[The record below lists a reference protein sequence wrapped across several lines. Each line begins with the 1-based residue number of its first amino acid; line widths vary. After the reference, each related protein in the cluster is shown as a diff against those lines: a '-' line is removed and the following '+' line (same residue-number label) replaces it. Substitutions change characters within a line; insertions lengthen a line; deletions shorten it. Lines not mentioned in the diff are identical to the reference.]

1 MAAIASPLHN
11 IIALTKYF
19 IYMHKRI
26 GLLIVL
32 VFSLNAAMAQNGTI
46 RGFVYEKSTGEPLS
60 YINVLLKG
68 TKIGVQ
74 TDVNGYFSIPQLQAG
89 TYTLW
94 TSLLG
99 FDTAQVNVSVR
110 ANGITTQKLYLT
122 EQGLQLGGVEVTA
135 RKTEKLTQV
144 NAGATT
150 VTPRE
155 MKLLP
160 SAGGEPDIAQYLQVM
175 PGVIFTGDQGG
186 QLYIRGGAPAQTGI
200 LLDGVTIYN
209 PFHSIGLYSV
219 FETDAI
225 RNVEVYSA
233 GFNAQ
238 YGNRT
243 SAILDIRTKDGNKN
257 RVSGKL
263 SVSPIMARA
272 MLEGPIRF
280 KKKTEENETGGSTTF
295 LLSLKHS
302 YLEST
307 SKSIYGGLG
316 EPFKSGLPYAFTDLY
331 GKVTFSGDN
340 GSKLN
345 LFGFSF
351 DDEAKALD
359 PLTNKETARFN
370 WKATGGGATFVVTPG
385 NSAALI
391 SGKFAYSK
399 YDISANELGFNSRTS
414 GIEGFEGG
422 IDFTYFL
429 SGYSQLKYGLEV
441 SGLHTNLNY
450 PLYKNP
456 QTGVSVANTLDRRNT
471 MAALFLI
478 FRKNFS
484 EKFILEP
491 GLRLQYYSAL
501 SKLSP
506 EPRLGLKYNLTESVR
521 LKAAGGLYSQSIIST
536 KSDRDIVN
544 FFNGFLLSPDQEIKN
559 TEGQVESSNLQ
570 TAYHALAGIEVD
582 VMDVE
587 FNLEPWYKKFGRNIE
602 LNRTKSA
609 ANPGDF
615 TAGSGEAYGIDLSAK
630 YNTGRI
636 FFWGVVSYQN
646 VTYNTLVAE
655 SVIDT
660 PRVQQYAPPFDRRFN
675 MNLVSSYTAGKKK
688 DWELSLRYNLGSP
701 FPFTQTQGF
710 YENLNLFQSG
720 INTPYTQQNG
730 QRGILYADQINGG
743 RLSWYHRFDISLKK
757 RFIIS
762 ANSNIET
769 TFSVTNGYDRDNI
782 FYIGRET
789 NTRVYQLPIFPSLN
803 VTWNF

>member
-1 MAAIASPLHN
+1 
-11 IIALTKYF
+11 
-19 IYMHKRI
+19 MHKRI
-26 GLLIVL
+26 GLLVVL
-32 VFSLNAAMAQNGTI
+32 LFSFNMAIAQTGTI
-46 RGFVYEKSTGEPLS
+46 KGFVYEKGSGEPMG
-60 YINVLLKG
+60 YTNVILKG

-74 TDVNGYFSIPQLQAG
+74 TDINGYFSIPQLQPG

-94 TSLLG
+94 TTLIG
-99 FDTAQVNVSVR
+99 YDTAEVNVSVR
-110 ANGITTQKLYLT
+110 PNGITTQKLYLAQRDLT
-122 EQGLQLGGVEVTA
+122 LAGVEVSA
-135 RKTEKLTQV
+135 RKTDKMTQV

-186 QLYIRGGAPAQTGI
+186 QLYIRGGSPAQTGI

-257 RVSGKL
+257 RLSGKVSL
-263 SVSPIMARA
+263 SPIMARV
-272 MLEGPIRF
+272 MLEGPLRF
-280 KKKTEENETGGSTTF
+280 TKKTEENETGSSTTF
-295 LLSLKHS
+295 LFSLKHS

-351 DDEAKALD
+351 DDKAKALNPTTHQED
-359 PLTNKETARFN
+359 ATFQ
-370 WKATGGGATFVVTPG
+370 WKAKGAGATFVVTPG

-399 YDISANELGFNSRTS
+399 YDIFSKEVVLDTSRSS
-414 GIEGFEGG
+414 GIEGFEGA

-429 SGYSQLKYGLEV
+429 PGYSQLKYGLEV
-441 SGLHTNLNY
+441 SGLHTSLSY
-450 PLYKNP
+450 PISKDAV
-456 QTGVSVANTLDRRNT
+456 TKTTTSTTLDRRNT
-471 MAALFLI
+471 LAALFMI
-478 FRKNFS
+478 YRKNIE
-484 EKFILEP
+484 EKLIIEP
-491 GLRLQYYSAL
+491 GIRLQYYSAL
-501 SKLSP
+501 NKLSP
-506 EPRLGLKYNLTESVR
+506 EPRLGLKYNVTSNVR
-521 LKAAGGLYSQSIIST
+521 LKAAGGLYSQNIIST

-544 FFNGFLLSPDQEIKN
+544 FFNGFLLSPDEEVYN
-559 TEGQVESSNLQ
+559 TEGEREDVNLL

-582 VMDVE
+582 IADVE
-587 FNLEPWYKKFGRNIE
+587 FNLEPWYKKFSRNIE
-602 LNRTKSA
+602 LNRTKKA
-609 ANPGDF
+609 TIEDNF
-615 TAGSGEAYGIDLSAK
+615 TAGDGQAYGIDLSGK
-630 YNTGRI
+630 YSKGRV
-636 FFWGVVSYQN
+636 FFWGVLSYQQ
-646 VTYNTLVAE
+646 VTYRTLIAINTEDPAVE
-655 SVIDT
+655 
-660 PRVQQYAPPFDRRFN
+660 QEYAPPFDRRFN
-675 MNLVSSYTAGKKK
+675 MNLVSSYTAGRQK
-688 DWELSLRYNLGSP
+688 DWEISLRYNLGSP

-710 YENLNLFQSG
+710 YEDLNLFNSG
-720 INTPYTQQNG
+720 LSTPYTQQNG
-730 QRGILYADQINGG
+730 NLGIVYAEQLNGG
-743 RLSWYHRFDISLKK
+743 RLSWYHRMDVSLKK
-757 RFIIS
+757 RFFITE
-762 ANSNIET
+762 NSNIET
-769 TFSVTNGYDRDNI
+769 TLSVTNVYNRNNI
-782 FYIGRET
+782 FYISRET

>member
-1 MAAIASPLHN
+1 MQP
-11 IIALTKYF
+11 
-19 IYMHKRI
+19 RI
-26 GLLIVL
+26 GLLFAL
-32 VFSLNAAMAQNGTI
+32 LFACNMAMAQTGTI
-46 RGFVYEKSTGEPLS
+46 RGFVYEKGSGEPMS
-60 YINVLLKG
+60 YTNVLLKG
-68 TKIGVQ
+68 TKTGVQ
-74 TDVNGYFSIPQLQAG
+74 TDINGYFSIPQLEPG

-94 TSLLG
+94 TTLLG
-99 FDTAQVNVSVR
+99 YDTVEVNVSVR
-110 ANGITTQKLYLT
+110 ANGITTQKLYLAQQDRT
-122 EQGLQLGGVEVTA
+122 LAGVEISA
-135 RKTEKLTQV
+135 RKTDKITQV

-257 RVSGKL
+257 KTSGKL

-280 KKKTEENETGGSTTF
+280 KKKSEENETGSSITY
-295 LLSLKHS
+295 LLSVKHS
-302 YLEST
+302 FLEST
-307 SKSIYGGLG
+307 SKSLYGGLG
-316 EPFKSGLPYAFTDLY
+316 EPFKSGLPYEFTDLY

-351 DDEAKALD
+351 DDKAKALD
-359 PLTNKETARFN
+359 PVSFTETASFN
-370 WKATGGGATFVVTPG
+370 WKAKGGGATFVVTPG

-399 YDISANELGFNSRTS
+399 YDISAIEPGFNNRTS

-429 SGYSQLKYGLEV
+429 KGYSQLKYGLEV
-441 SGLHTNLNY
+441 SGLHTNINY
-450 PLYKNP
+450 PLYKDP
-456 QTGVSVANTLDRRNT
+456 ATGLPVGNTLDRRNT
-471 MAALFLI
+471 LASLFVMY
-478 FRKNFS
+478 RKNFG

-491 GLRLQYYSAL
+491 GVRLQYYSAL
-501 SKLSP
+501 AKFSP
-506 EPRLGLKYNLTESVR
+506 EPRLGMKYNLTDNVR
-521 LKAAGGLYSQSIIST
+521 LKAAGGVYSQNIIST

-544 FFNGFLLSPDQEIKN
+544 FFNGFLLSPDQEIKD
-559 TEGQVESSNLQ
+559 TEGNPVNNNLQ

-582 VMDVE
+582 IQDVE
-587 FNLEPWYKKFGRNIE
+587 FNLEPWYKKFSRNIE
-602 LNRTKSA
+602 LNRTKSQQY
-609 ANPGDF
+609 PEDF
-615 TAGSGEAYGIDLSAK
+615 SSGTGQAYGIDLSAK
-630 YNTGRI
+630 YSKGRI
-636 FFWGVVSYQN
+636 FFWGVVSYQE
-646 VTYNTLVAE
+646 VTYKTLVAQ
-655 SVIDT
+655 SVLDT
-660 PRVQQYAPPFDRRFN
+660 PSVQEYAPPFDRRFN
-675 MNLVSSYTAGKKK
+675 MNIVSSYTGGKQK
-688 DWELSLRYNLGSP
+688 DWEISLRYNLGSP
-701 FPFTQTQGF
+701 FPFTQTQGHF
-710 YENLNLFQSG
+710 EDPNLFQNG
-720 INTPYTQQNG
+720 IGTSYTQQNG
-730 QRGILYADQINGG
+730 LLTTLYADQINGG
-743 RLSWYHRFDISLKK
+743 RLSWYHRMDLSAKK
-757 RFIIS
+757 RFFIS
-762 ANSNIET
+762 ENSNVET
-769 TFSVTNGYDRDNI
+769 TLSVTNVYDRNNI

-789 NTRVYQLPIFPSLN
+789 NTRVYQLPVFPSLN